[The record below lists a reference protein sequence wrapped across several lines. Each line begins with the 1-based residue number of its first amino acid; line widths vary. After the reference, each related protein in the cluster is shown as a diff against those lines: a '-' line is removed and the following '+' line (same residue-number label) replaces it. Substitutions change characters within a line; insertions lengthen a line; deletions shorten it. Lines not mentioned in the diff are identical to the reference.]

1 MESVAKPGKPK
12 PPAQAVEGGK
22 QNVMAQLALHGG
34 PRSVPEAEARMFWPV
49 VTSEDKRAVAGV
61 LERNVLWAMTKLEG
75 LDCPEQ
81 DALEREFAD
90 FLGAKHALAVNGGT
104 AGLHMALVAGGVQA
118 GDEVITSAYSF
129 LATPA
134 AILHAGAIPVFVD
147 IDPRTWNLDPAKI
160 EAKITARTR
169 AILPVDIHG
178 LCADFEP
185 ILEIARR
192 RNLIVIED
200 ACQAPGASYQGR
212 AAGRLGRAAG
222 FSVNGT
228 KNFSVGEGGFMVT
241 DDDEVYYRASW
252 MKQVGETLPA
262 DNPTMRHQHLLAWNY
277 RVQEMPCA
285 LARVQL
291 RRLPAVNE
299 RGRRN
304 AAILDGYISGVAGLR
319 APYIPPGCISTYHK
333 YRVTL
338 EPDELD
344 TALRGQALRDAFMT
358 ALTAEGVDVDL
369 WGTAPLPAHPM
380 IASRHGLGHGFPW
393 SLHPEVD
400 YRDSAENYPV
410 TQRMFA
416 ESFCLTNDE
425 HPIFA
430 QSESLMHAYGEAL
443 RKVARHAAQLKAAAA
458 WQTAT

>member
-1 MESVAKPGKPK
+1 MPTLAQNGGARAVPANAAKTY
-12 PPAQAVEGGK
+12 
-22 QNVMAQLALHGG
+22 
-34 PRSVPEAEARMFWPV
+34 WPV
-49 VTSEDKRAVAGV
+49 VTPEDKRAVAAV
-61 LERNVLWAMTKLEG
+61 LDRNVLWAMTTLQG
-75 LDCPEQ
+75 LKCPEQ

-90 FLGAKHALAVNGGT
+90 FLGARHAIAVNGGT
-104 AGLHMALVAGGVQA
+104 AGLHMALVASGVQA

-147 IDPRTWNLDPAKI
+147 IDPRTFNLDPGKI
-160 EAKITARTR
+160 EAKITPRTR
-169 AILPVDIHG
+169 AILAVDIHG
-178 LCADFEP
+178 LCADYDAIEA
-185 ILEIARR
+185 IAKRHR
-192 RNLIVIED
+192 LLVVED
-200 ACQAPGASYQGR
+200 ACQAPGATYHGR
-212 AAGRLGRAAG
+212 GAGRLGRAAG

-241 DDDEVYYRASW
+241 DDDEIYYRGNW
-252 MKQVGETLPA
+252 LKQVGETLPA
-262 DNPTMRHQHLLAWNY
+262 DDPTMRHQHLLAWNY

-291 RRLPAVNE
+291 RRLAEVNE

-304 AAILDGYISGVAGLR
+304 AAILDGYLKDIPGLR
-319 APYIPPGCISTYHK
+319 APYIPEGCVPVYHK

-338 EPDELD
+338 EPEALD
-344 TALRGQALRDAFMT
+344 TPQRGQALRDAFMA

-380 IASRHGLGHGFPW
+380 IRARHGFGRGLPW

-400 YRDSAENYPV
+400 YSDGADPYPV

-416 ESFCLTNDE
+416 ESFCLSNDE
-425 HPIFA
+425 YPIFA

-443 RKVARHAAQLKAAAA
+443 RKVARHAGELHAAAA

>member
-1 MESVAKPGKPK
+1 MP
-12 PPAQAVEGGK
+12 
-22 QNVMAQLALHGG
+22 QLALHGG
-34 PRSVPEAEARMFWPV
+34 TRAVPATEARTFWPI
-49 VTSEDKRAVAGV
+49 VTAGDKQAVAAV
-61 LERNVLWAMTKLEG
+61 LERNILWAMTKLEG

-81 DALEREFAD
+81 DALEREFAA

-104 AGLHMALVAGGVQA
+104 AGLHMALVASGVQA

-134 AILHAGAIPVFVD
+134 AILHAAAIPVFVD
-147 IDPRTWNLDPAKI
+147 IDPRTWNLDPALI
-160 EAKITARTR
+160 EAKITPRTK

-178 LCADFEP
+178 LCADYDS
-185 ILEIARR
+185 ILAIARR
-192 RNLIVIED
+192 HNLWVVED
-200 ACQAPGASYQGR
+200 ACQAPGATYQGR

-241 DDDEVYYRASW
+241 DDEEVYYRGSW
-252 MKQVGETLPA
+252 LKQVGETLPA
-262 DNPTMRHQHLLAWNY
+262 ANPTMRHQHLLAWNY

-285 LARVQL
+285 LARSQL
-291 RRLPAVNE
+291 RRLAAVNE
-299 RGRRN
+299 RARRN
-304 AAILDGYISGVAGLR
+304 AAILDGYLRDIPGFR
-319 APYIPPGCISTYHK
+319 APYIPPGCVPVYHK
-333 YRVTL
+333 YRLAL
-338 EPDELD
+338 EPELLD
-344 TALRGQALRDAFMT
+344 TPLRGQPLRDAIMA

-369 WGTAPLPAHPM
+369 WGTAPLAAHPM
-380 IASRHGLGHGFPW
+380 IRGRHGFGRGYPW
-393 SLHPEVD
+393 SLHPEAD
-400 YRDSAENYPV
+400 YSDRPENYPV

-430 QSESLMHAYGEAL
+430 QSESLMHSYGEAL
-443 RKVARHAAQLKAAAA
+443 RKVAHGAGELRAAAA